1 MPDPNAI
8 VVAVSLAYLLYYGV
22 LSLYLT
28 FWVPRRKV
36 A

>member
-1 MPDPNAI
+1 
-8 VVAVSLAYLLYYGV
+8 VSMAYLVYYGV

-36 A
+36 G